1 MGRGNEHASDGGAR
15 GNNARENKLPSDWTP
30 PKKPVPIGKPKSAL
44 SQVRAKALAEMGAMI
59 ERLEQA
65 VRQQQPV
72 DRAKQ
77 HVTSE
82 PTVPEQM
89 LEQAVEQAPPVERA
103 ERSVAGTPQD
113 PGPVLE
119 RLCQRLEDAV
129 VHLDSILDRL
139 ALLAHRLEE
148 QPEQSVALPEPAPA
162 LAAATT
168 LEEQAFLPG
177 EEAVTIVLA
186 PVYDFQDLMEM
197 HRALSRLPAAEG
209 ASVIRY
215 RNGEASFE
223 LLLRAGVSASQIVG
237 VLGESTGRRPLIEE
251 SKPDAARLRLH
262 FADQESHALNS
273 GLAGR

>member
-15 GNNARENKLPSDWTP
+15 GNNARENELPSEWTP

-65 VRQQQPV
+65 VRQQPPV
-72 DRAKQ
+72 DRGEKQ
-77 HVTSE
+77 LAGE
-82 PTVPEQM
+82 PPDPRQM
-89 LEQAVEQAPPVERA
+89 VGQAVGQAPPVEQA
-103 ERSVAGTPQD
+103 EPGVAGKAQD
-113 PGPVLE
+113 PGLVLE
-119 RLCQRLEDAV
+119 QLCQRLEGAL
-129 VHLDSILDRL
+129 VHLDSILERL

-148 QPEQSVALPEPAPA
+148 QPEQSGALPEPVPS
-162 LAAATT
+162 LAAPTT
-168 LEEQAFLPG
+168 IEEQAFLPG
-177 EEAVTIVLA
+177 KEAVTIVLA
-186 PVYDFQDLMEM
+186 PVSDFHDLMEM

-215 RNGEASFE
+215 QNGEASFE
-223 LLLRAGVSASQIVG
+223 LLLRTGVSASQIVA

-262 FADQESHALNS
+262 FVDQESPARNS
-273 GLAGR
+273 GPAGR

>member
-15 GNNARENKLPSDWTP
+15 GNNARENELPSDWTP

-59 ERLEQA
+59 ERLEQT
-65 VRQQQPV
+65 VGQQPPV
-72 DRAKQ
+72 DRSEKQ
-77 HVTSE
+77 AVGKS
-82 PTVPEQM
+82 PDPRQM
-89 LEQAVEQAPPVERA
+89 LEQAVEHQPPVERA

-113 PGPVLE
+113 PGLE
-119 RLCQRLEDAV
+119 QLCQRLEGAL

-148 QPEQSVALPEPAPA
+148 QPEQSGALPGPAPA
-162 LAAATT
+162 LAAPTT
-168 LEEQAFLPG
+168 IEEQAFLPG

-186 PVYDFQDLMEM
+186 PVSDFQDLMEM

-209 ASVIRY
+209 ASVTRY

-223 LLLRAGVSASQIVG
+223 LVLRARVSASQIVA
-237 VLGESTGRRPLIEE
+237 VLGESIGRQPLIEE

-262 FADQESHALNS
+262 FADQESPALTS
-273 GLAGR
+273 GPARR

>member
-1 MGRGNEHASDGGAR
+1 MGRGNEHAGDGGER
-15 GNNARENKLPSDWTP
+15 GNNARENELPSDWTL

-59 ERLEQA
+59 DRLEHA
-65 VRQQQPV
+65 VRQQPPI
-72 DRAKQ
+72 DHSEKQ
-77 HVTSE
+77 VAGE
-82 PTVPEQM
+82 PPDPRQM
-89 LEQAVEQAPPVERA
+89 LEHAVEHQPPVERA
-103 ERSVAGTPQD
+103 ERSVARPPQD

-119 RLCQRLEDAV
+119 QLCQRLEAAL

-148 QPEQSVALPEPAPA
+148 QPEQSGALPEPAPA
-162 LAAATT
+162 LAAPTT
-168 LEEQAFLPG
+168 TEEQAFLPG

-186 PVYDFQDLMEM
+186 PVSDFHDLMEM

-223 LLLRAGVSASQIVG
+223 LLLRAGVSASQIVA

-262 FADQESHALNS
+262 FADQESPARNS
-273 GLAGR
+273 GPAGR

>member
-15 GNNARENKLPSDWTP
+15 GNNARENELPSDWTP

-65 VRQQQPV
+65 VGQQPPV
-72 DRAKQ
+72 DRSEKQ
-77 HVTSE
+77 AVGKS
-82 PTVPEQM
+82 PDPRQM
-89 LEQAVEQAPPVERA
+89 LEQAVEHQPPVERA

-113 PGPVLE
+113 PGLE
-119 RLCQRLEDAV
+119 QLCQRLEGAL

-148 QPEQSVALPEPAPA
+148 QPEQSGALPGPAPA
-162 LAAATT
+162 LAAPTT
-168 LEEQAFLPG
+168 IEEQAFLPG
-177 EEAVTIVLA
+177 KEAVTIVLA
-186 PVYDFQDLMEM
+186 PVSDFHDLMEM

-215 RNGEASFE
+215 QNGEASFE
-223 LLLRAGVSASQIVG
+223 LLLRAGVSASQIVA

-262 FADQESHALNS
+262 FVDQESPARNS
-273 GLAGR
+273 GPAGR